1 MTALIDTS
9 NLTGKLSMGLLV
21 SLEPHSL
28 RRILKAGLR
37 GGATSDQLDQ
47 LFEQEFS
54 CASTSPEAT
63 ELLSQLSEL
72 GWFDYDGSIWKTHF

>member
-1 MTALIDTS
+1 MTPLFDTS
-9 NLTGKLSMGLLV
+9 HLAGKLSMGLLV
-21 SLEPHSL
+21 SLEPQSL

-54 CASTSPEAT
+54 CSITSPAAI
-63 ELLSQLSEL
+63 ELLSRLSEL
-72 GWFDYDGSIWKTHF
+72 GWFDFDGSIWKTHF